1 MSQGPIERRP
11 LESILR
17 SIQTESLKPIAA
29 RMAADRERN
38 DAEKRAAPREPA
50 AR

>member
-1 MSQGPIERRP
+1 MSQSSIERRP

-29 RMAADRERN
+29 RMAADRERR
-38 DAEKRAAPREPA
+38 DAEKRVMAAKPA